1 MMYQYTKDIT
11 KVRNKIEGNSGEI
24 RAVSFLKDKG
34 YRILQTNFKTKFG
47 EIDIVAFKDGVTV
60 FVEVKNRSTLAY
72 GRPIEAVDFR
82 KQQIIRKVA
91 EVYLMIKHTPYAD
104 CRFDVIEIV
113 DDEINHV
120 EDAF

>member
-1 MMYQYTKDIT
+1 MYSKDIA
-11 KVRNKIEGNSGEI
+11 KVRNNIEGAGGEI
-24 RAVSFLKDKG
+24 SAVKFLEENG

-60 FVEVKNRSTLAY
+60 FVEVKRRSTLAF

-82 KQQIIRKVA
+82 KQQKIRKVA

-104 CRFDVIEIV
+104 CRFDVIEILG
-113 DDEINHV
+113 DKINHEV
-120 EDAF
+120 NAF